1 MTLDL
6 VILIGD
12 TADVTKVVG
21 GDEQPET
28 FKMII
33 RIIYNLVKHTSDG
46 LKQNCGLC
54 RHDEWCTFSSLVC
67 YNPLVMSSPNLFI
80 SD

>member
-12 TADVTKVVG
+12 TTDVTEVVG

-28 FKMII
+28 FKMIKNHS
-33 RIIYNLVKHTSDG
+33 IIIT
-46 LKQNCGLC
+46 
-54 RHDEWCTFSSLVC
+54 
-67 YNPLVMSSPNLFI
+67 
-80 SD
+80 